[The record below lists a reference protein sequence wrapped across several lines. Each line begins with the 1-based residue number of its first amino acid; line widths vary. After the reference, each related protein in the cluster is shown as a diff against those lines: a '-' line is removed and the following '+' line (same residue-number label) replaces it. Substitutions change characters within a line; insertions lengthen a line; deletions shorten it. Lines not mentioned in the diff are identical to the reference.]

1 MVVFCIDRERTV
13 CYYSSR
19 HIRQTKFRKASEAGR
34 HTSVYPAKATG
45 KEDGRMFNV
54 IKRDGEVA
62 AFQLSK
68 ITQAIEKAFQAQE
81 KQYTPDMME
90 MLGLRVTA
98 DFQNKIKKD
107 QVSVEDIQDSV
118 ENVLIQCGYSEV
130 AKAYILYRKQREKVR
145 NMKSTILDYKE
156 IVNSY
161 VKVEDWRVKEN
172 STVTYSVGGLIL
184 SNSGAVTANYWLSEI
199 YDKEIADAHRNAD
212 IHIHDLSM
220 LTGYCAGWSL
230 KQLIK
235 EGLGGIEGKITSA
248 PAKHLSVLCNQ
259 MVNFLGI
266 MQNEWAGAQAFSSF
280 DTYLA
285 PFVKADHLTY
295 PEVKKCIEA
304 FIYGVNTPSRWGTQA
319 PFSNITLDWT
329 VPDDLAEL
337 PAIVGGKEMDFKYKD
352 CKKEMDMVNKAF
364 IETMIEGDANGRG
377 FQYPIPTYSITKEFD
392 WSDTENNRLL
402 FEMTSKYG
410 TPYFSNY
417 INSDMQPSDVR
428 SMCCRLRLDL
438 RELRKKT
445 GGYFGSGESTG
456 SVGVVTIN
464 MPRIAYLAQDEE
476 EFYER
481 LDRLMDISARSLHIK
496 REVIGKLLDE
506 GLYPY
511 TKRYLGSFDN
521 HFSTIGLVGMNEAG
535 LNARWLR
542 ADMAD
547 EKTQKFTKDV
557 LNHMRE
563 RLSDYQEEYG
573 ELYNLEA
580 TPAES
585 TAYRLAKHDKKH
597 YPDIITAGHEGDT
610 PYYTNSSHLP
620 VDYTSDIFDAL
631 DVQDELQTLYTS
643 GTVFHAFLGEKLPD
657 WKAAATLVRKIAENY
672 RLPYYTLSPTYSV
685 CKEHGYIAGEH
696 FTCPTC
702 GKKAE
707 VYSRITGYYR
717 PVQNWND
724 GKAQEYK
731 NRTVYDILHSGA
743 PAAKP
748 VSTVKQEEQPAVG
761 GKHATRTMV
770 TMTKDDVKIQHP
782 DTVKYL
788 FTTSTCPNCK
798 IAKKML
804 AEAEEEY
811 QLIDAE
817 KNPELVSR
825 YGIMQAPTLVV
836 IEGDET
842 KKYVNAS
849 NIQKYVEENE

>member
-1 MVVFCIDRERTV
+1 
-13 CYYSSR
+13 
-19 HIRQTKFRKASEAGR
+19 
-34 HTSVYPAKATG
+34 
-45 KEDGRMFNV
+45 MFNV

-352 CKKEMDMVNKAF
+352 CEKEMDMVNKAF

-445 GGYFGSGESTG
+445 GGYFSSGESTG

-464 MPRIAYLAQDEE
+464 MPRIAYLSQDED
-476 EFYER
+476 EFYQR

-696 FTCPTC
+696 FICPTC

-743 PAAKP
+743 PAVKP
-748 VSTVKQEEQPAVG
+748 VEAEKKEEQPAVG

>member
-1 MVVFCIDRERTV
+1 ML
-13 CYYSSR
+13 
-19 HIRQTKFRKASEAGR
+19 Q
-34 HTSVYPAKATG
+34 
-45 KEDGRMFNV
+45 
-54 IKRDGEVA
+54 
-62 AFQLSK
+62 
-68 ITQAIEKAFQAQE
+68 
-81 KQYTPDMME
+81 

-98 DFQNKIKKD
+98 DFQEKISD
-107 QVSVEDIQDSV
+107 EIISVEDIQDSV
-118 ENVLIQCGYSEV
+118 ENVLIQCGYADV
-130 AKAYILYRKQREKVR
+130 AKAYILYRKQREKMR

-199 YDKEIADAHRNAD
+199 YDGEIANAHRNAD

-230 KQLIK
+230 KQLIQ
-235 EGLGGIEGKITSA
+235 EGLGGIEGKITSS

-285 PFVKADHLTY
+285 PFVKVDNLSYA
-295 PEVKKCIEA
+295 EVKKCIES

-352 CKKEMDMVNKAF
+352 CKKEMDMVNRAF

-377 FQYPIPTYSITKEFD
+377 FQYPIPTYSITRDFD
-392 WSDTENNRLL
+392 WSDTLNNRLL
-402 FEMTSKYG
+402 FEMTAKYG

-417 INSDMQPSDVR
+417 INSDMEPSDVR

-445 GGYFGSGESTG
+445 GGFFGSGESTG

-464 MPRIAYLAQDEE
+464 MPRIAYLSKNEE
-476 EFYER
+476 EFYKR
-481 LDRLMDISARSLHIK
+481 LDHMMDISARSLKIK
-496 REVIGKLLDE
+496 RDVITKLLNE

-511 TKRYLGSFDN
+511 TKRYLGSLDN

-535 LNARWLR
+535 LNACWLQ
-542 ADMAD
+542 ADMTH
-547 EKTQKFTKDV
+547 EETQKFTRDV

-563 RLSDYQEEYG
+563 RLVIYQEQYG
-573 ELYNLEA
+573 DLYNLEA

-585 TAYRLAKHDKKH
+585 TAYRLAKHDRKRW
-597 YPDIITAGHEGDT
+597 PDIKTAGHEGDT

-620 VDYTSDIFDAL
+620 VDYTRDIFDAL
-631 DVQDELQTLYTS
+631 DIQDELQTLYTS

-657 WKAAATLVRKIAENY
+657 WSSAAALVRKIAENY

-696 FTCPTC
+696 FTCPHC
-702 GKKAE
+702 GKRAE

-724 GKAQEYK
+724 GKSQEYK
-731 NRTVYDILHSGA
+731 NRTVYDVLHSELKK
-743 PAAKP
+743 PRAAI
-748 VSTVKQEEQPAVG
+748 
-761 GKHATRTMV
+761 
-770 TMTKDDVKIQHP
+770 VKINQEQVDVQP
-782 DTVKYL
+782 VESQIKYL

-798 IAKKML
+798 IAKRIL
-804 AEAEEEY
+804 EGEEY

-817 KNPELVSR
+817 ENPELAQK
-825 YGIMQAPTLVV
+825 YGVMQAPTLVV
-836 IEGDET
+836 VENGQA

-849 NIQKYVEENE
+849 NIQKYVDEEE